1 MKNII
6 HSILPLFPFS
16 PLYPSMPIM
25 KYSVTHFIL
34 SPMSDTASDILIAL
48 LAEQGYDSF
57 EQTENGVEAYI
68 PTEQIAETDI
78 DSLVADF
85 PLPDVDISYHTEQME
100 NKDWNE
106 EWEKNFFQPIV
117 IGDKCVIH
125 STFHKD

>member
-1 MKNII
+1 
-6 HSILPLFPFS
+6 
-16 PLYPSMPIM
+16 MPIM

-85 PLPDVDISYHTEQME
+85 PLPDVDISYHT
-100 NKDWNE
+100 
-106 EWEKNFFQPIV
+106 
-117 IGDKCVIH
+117 
-125 STFHKD
+125 